1 MITILV
7 QAILLLQ
14 IVRFLLKKSLLG
26 LVLGVG
32 HCSCVFWSVSVSV
45 AFAFAV
51 GFVARKNTQQIL
63 FKIFQNLE
71 YSMHQTL
78 ISEKVRRRK
87 RERKRERERKRDAII
102 ILCDMHYCLCTDDL
116 IQVFSITVTVV
127 YLKLNAT
134 CNNNYCF
141 NLLIMFNY
149 CFCLHYHVC

>member
-7 QAILLLQ
+7 QTILLLQ

-51 GFVARKNTQQIL
+51 GFVAGKDTQQIL

-71 YSMHQTL
+71 YSMHQIL
-78 ISEKVRRRK
+78 ISEKVRRR
-87 RERKRERERKRDAII
+87 ERERERDAII
-102 ILCDMHYCLCTDDL
+102 ILCDMHYCLCTGDL
-116 IQVFSITVTVV
+116 IQVFHCSISET
-127 YLKLNAT
+127 K
-134 CNNNYCF
+134 CH
-141 NLLIMFNY
+141 MQ
-149 CFCLHYHVC
+149 

>member
-1 MITILV
+1 MIKIIRV
-7 QAILLLQ
+7 S
-14 IVRFLLKKSLLG
+14 LLKKSLLG
-26 LVLGVG
+26 LVLVG

-45 AFAFAV
+45 VSAFAV
-51 GFVARKNTQQIL
+51 GFIAGKDTQQIL

-71 YSMHQTL
+71 YSMHQIL

-87 RERKRERERKRDAII
+87 RERERERDAII
-102 ILCDMHYCLCTDDL
+102 ILCDTRYCLCTGDL